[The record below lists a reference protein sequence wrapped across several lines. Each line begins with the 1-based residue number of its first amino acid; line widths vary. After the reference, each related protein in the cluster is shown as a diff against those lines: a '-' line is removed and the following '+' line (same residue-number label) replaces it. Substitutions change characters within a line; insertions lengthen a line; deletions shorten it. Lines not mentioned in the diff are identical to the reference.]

1 MCFLT
6 CPHGTNYGRDILH
19 RNFRL
24 HFGKIYNR
32 HEECVPKFDISV
44 SHVLTECVNAWFP
57 DNLVWI
63 MTALPVMCWS
73 KWSTDFTPHMEFMIS
88 LYIHC
93 IQVYSLPS
101 LSVLWICLRIN
112 VLFCLDEWL
121 LRVSTRHITDIET
134 RNILTRLRL
143 DKNILNS
150 CQGKYKKV
158 NFDQRY
164 CPFCPAETVDHLIAT
179 CPKYT
184 QTREVYTS
192 KLISLTA
199 SNHINDRKL
208 IQITMNA
215 DPMSKN
221 TEKHKILACIS
232 HYIKSSYTAR
242 LNHAKAE
249 NPSWVYM
256 YEL

>member
-1 MCFLT
+1 MEQGSCNFILNEAYQT
-6 CPHGTNYGRDILH
+6 CKLENHPWYQATKKILYKNGMGNVWENPHFTTTKSLGKQLKQRLNDQHIQNYTHLMQQNRAFCYCIPNAGDGYCMKKYLLDITN
-19 RNFRL
+19 
-24 HFGKIYNR
+24 
-32 HEECVPKFDISV
+32 
-44 SHVLTECVNAWFP
+44 
-57 DNLVWI
+57 
-63 MTALPVMCWS
+63 
-73 KWSTDFTPHMEFMIS
+73 
-88 LYIHC
+88 
-93 IQVYSLPS
+93 
-101 LSVLWICLRIN
+101 
-112 VLFCLDEWL
+112 
-121 LRVSTRHITDIET
+121 IET

-164 CPFCPAETVDHLIAT
+164 CPFCPAGTIETVDHFIAT

-184 QTREVYTS
+184 QTREIYIS
-192 KLISLTA
+192 KLISLTS

-232 HYIKSSYTAR
+232 HYIKSSYTVR

-249 NPSWVYM
+249 NPS
-256 YEL
+256 